1 MKLVKTASVVMIFA
15 VTMLVGS
22 VEFRTPMSMGLTGL
36 SFATLPVSLSLN
48 EAKADDGRRVARR
61 TARRTSRRN

>member
-1 MKLVKTASVVMIFA
+1 MKLVKTATVVMIFA
-15 VTMLVGS
+15 ITMLVGS
-22 VEFRTPMSMGLTGL
+22 VEFRTPMSMGLSL
-36 SFATLPVSLSLN
+36 ATLPVSFSLN